1 MEDVRVRI
9 SLDSSQFDSGVSQ
22 AEGALSGLKGRMGEV
37 GKGLQNVGSNMAAVG
52 AGMVGAVGGIAA
64 AGSKWQAS
72 VESTQFLYKNL
83 DKTVQKSIKNNA
95 ENARSLGMTEQQY
108 KSNATS
114 LATFLGNMGFAND
127 EISNMSGEAMTLA
140 ADLGAVAD
148 VPIDQAM
155 GDMKS
160 ALMGNYEAMD
170 KYGVNL
176 SAATLENSEYVESLG
191 KSWKQLSDNEKMQA
205 AYAEIMKQSSSA
217 NGLAKQ
223 EAGSFGMQMKLLK
236 ESVGEAVGK
245 LGAELLPV
253 LEPIIKKFQ
262 EVVQNITKW
271 VEENPE
277 LARTVLMIVGAVGA
291 FLAIAGTLIAVVG
304 AIIGV
309 FLLFQAA
316 TAPVTLTV
324 LGIVVAITALVAA
337 GIWLAANWDT
347 VKAKAIEV
355 WGAIKKWISDSVQAT
370 KNKITEIWTNI
381 QTWCSNTWNRI
392 KSTAITIW
400 EGIKTAIQSKVD
412 GAKQKVQ
419 DAWTR
424 VKEGTKQ
431 VFDTVKTIV
440 TNIWDSIKTTI
451 SDKVTAVKD
460 NVKKGFDGLKDSV
473 KTALDKVY
481 DTAKGIWDSITGIFK
496 NPIKAIVNFVK
507 GGDKS
512 VVAAGSKG
520 LKTFSNL
527 GYAGATSYMA
537 RAGGG
542 LSLAGSGGAPTSF
555 NANMS
560 TTVQLDGKTIA
571 RASAPYMRS
580 ELDKLNKRKNRL
592 GGK

>member
-22 AEGALSGLKGRMGEV
+22 AEGALGGLKGRMGEV
-37 GKGLQNVGSNMAAVG
+37 GKGLQNVGTKMAAVG
-52 AGMVGAVGGIAA
+52 AGMVGAVGGIVA

-72 VESTQFLYKNL
+72 VESTQFLYNNL
-83 DKTVQKSIKNNA
+83 DKTVQKSIESNA

-127 EISNMSGEAMTLA
+127 EISNMSGKAMTLA

-176 SAATLENSEYVESLG
+176 SAATLQNSEYVKSLG
-191 KSWKQLSDNEKMQA
+191 KSWNQLTDNEKMQA
-205 AYAEIMKQSSSA
+205 AYNEIMKQSASA
-217 NGLAKQ
+217 SGLAEQ

-253 LEPIIKKFQ
+253 LEPIIQKFQ

-277 LARTVLMIVGAVGA
+277 LARTILIIVGAIGA
-291 FLAIAGTLIAVVG
+291 FLAIAGTLIAIVG
-304 AIIGV
+304 ALTGV
-309 FLLFQAA
+309 FLLFNAA
-316 TAPVTLTV
+316 TAPVTLTI
-324 LGIVVAITALVAA
+324 LAIVVAIGALVAA

-347 VKAKAIEV
+347 LKAKAIEV
-355 WGAIKKWISDSVQAT
+355 WEGIKQWISDTVQAT
-370 KNKITEIWTNI
+370 KDKITEIWTNI
-381 QTWCSNTWNRI
+381 KTWCSDTWNSI
-392 KSTAITIW
+392 KSTATSIW
-400 EGIKTAIQSKVD
+400 EGIKGAIQAKVD
-412 GAKQKVQ
+412 AAKQKVQ
-419 DAWTR
+419 DAWTK

-431 VFDTVKTIV
+431 AFETVKTTA
-440 TNIWDSIKTTI
+440 TNIWNNIKTAI
-451 SDKVTAVKD
+451 SDKVTEVKD

-481 DTAKGIWDSITGIFK
+481 DTAKGIWDTITGIFK
-496 NPIKAIVNFVK
+496 NPIKAVVNFVK

-512 VVAAGSKG
+512 VIAAGSKG

-527 GYAGATSYMA
+527 GYAGATGYMT

-580 ELDKLNKRKNRL
+580 ELDKLNKRQNRL